1 MNYNKNVVEEALFQI
16 RNLEETLQENAK
28 GILQSTMSEEIKQ
41 LVKESLREQDEIEEP
56 VDDEEMD
63 PEMEMDDEDME
74 MDDEDMEMDD
84 EDMAMDDEDM
94 AMDDEDMAMDPEM
107 EMDPEMD
114 DETIDMTDA
123 SDAEVLRVF
132 KAMGD
137 DDGIVIKKEGG
148 NINLKDGDNEYMI
161 QLGESYGN
169 NRDQLIYEIE
179 MGDDGEMGGMSST
192 KGDFYEQGDYGNS
205 DEDRNEG
212 AWWLEED
219 EMNPETMEQ
228 GDYGNSDEDRNDGAW
243 WLEEDRMDYEDDDE
257 DDDKMGFETPVR
269 DAIRSH
275 KGRFETPV
283 RDAIRSRGNR
293 FSDMD
298 DEMEIDFEPRGRNRF
313 SDMDGEEET
322 SYEIEIDP
330 EMEEEYT
337 EGMDYTDTT
346 VDGVMEA
353 VKKSLKSLKSKG
365 TENRRGPKFSYD
377 KKPNMG
383 GGFNEKRK
391 EAFGKGI
398 KATGTGKPKFE
409 YKESM
414 NTEKGPIGDNTRT
427 SPKPMKKVETK
438 EAARTYGNGSK
449 DGSRGLR
456 KAKTNNRNY
465 EYSPFKISENY
476 SNNEVSLLREKNEE
490 YKAALDVFR
499 TKLNEVAV
507 FNSNLAYAT
516 RLFTEHSTTKQEK
529 INILRRFDNLES
541 LKESKN
547 LYRTIK
553 GELSSNGSTGEQ
565 KINESIQRTVNKT
578 ADTGSSVNLIES
590 KTYENPQFLRMKDLM
605 TKIK

>member
-84 EDMAMDDEDM
+84 EDMEMDDEDM
-94 AMDDEDMAMDPEM
+94 EMDDEDM

-137 DDGIVIKKEGG
+137 EDGIVIKKEGG

-169 NRDQLIYEIE
+169 NRNQLIYEIE
-179 MGDDGEMGGMSST
+179 MDGMDDMDDMDDMDGM
-192 KGDFYEQGDYGNS
+192 DDM
-205 DEDRNEG
+205 DDMD
-212 AWWLEED
+212 D
-219 EMNPETMEQ
+219 EME
-228 GDYGNSDEDRNDGAW
+228 
-243 WLEEDRMDYEDDDE
+243 
-257 DDDKMGFETPVR
+257 FETPVR

-283 RDAIRSRGNR
+283 RDAMRSRGNR

-298 DEMEIDFEPRGRNRF
+298 DEMGMDDMDDEEMDFEPRGRNRFSDMDDEEMDFEPRGRNRF

-322 SYEIEIDP
+322 SYELEID
-330 EMEEEYT
+330 EDDT
-337 EGMDYTDTT
+337 EGMEGTEPMEGHGMEHMEGMDYMEDMDYTDTT
-346 VDGVMEA
+346 VEDVMEA

-365 TENRRGPKFSYD
+365 TENRRGPKFSYN

-409 YKESM
+409 YKRGENM
-414 NTEKGPIGDNTRT
+414 EKG
-427 SPKPMKKVETK
+427 SMKKVETK
-438 EAARTYGNGSK
+438 EASRTYGNGSK

-456 KAKTNNRNY
+456 KARTNNRNY

-476 SNNEVSLLREKNEE
+476 SNNEVSLLKEKNEE